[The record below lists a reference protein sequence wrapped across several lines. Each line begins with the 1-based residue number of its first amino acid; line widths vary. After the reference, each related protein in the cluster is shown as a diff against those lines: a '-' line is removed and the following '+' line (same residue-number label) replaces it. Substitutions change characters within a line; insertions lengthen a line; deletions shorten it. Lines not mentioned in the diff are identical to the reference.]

1 MVYILFDIGGT
12 KTRIGVSFDGKRL
25 GKVRVIPTPKTARK
39 GIKIILDAA
48 QELAAGEKI
57 KAVAGG
63 IAGSFDRRKS
73 IIVGGGANI
82 KGWMGVYLK
91 EKFEKVFRVPTYL
104 ENDAALAGLGE
115 AKFWAGK
122 SKEIVAYITVS
133 TGLGGAKIVNGKI
146 DPHARGY
153 EPSYEIVNA
162 GAYRKSWDDTRLRTY
177 LSGNGIKK
185 RFHKDPALIK
195 RRVIQNELARWLAVA
210 LNNVIVF
217 WSPDIIVVGGSVM
230 NIIPMSRVR
239 AYLDKIYQ
247 RILPPPPIKKAA
259 LGDFGGLYGALI
271 YLRQQRA
278 KKDRL

>member
-104 ENDAALAGLGE
+104 ENDAALVMSPNMRL
-115 AKFWAGK
+115 
-122 SKEIVAYITVS
+122 SMR
-133 TGLGGAKIVNGKI
+133 
-146 DPHARGY
+146 ARIEKVGMIRG
-153 EPSYEIVNA
+153 S
-162 GAYRKSWDDTRLRTY
+162 
-177 LSGNGIKK
+177 
-185 RFHKDPALIK
+185 ALIF
-195 RRVIQNELARWLAVA
+195 QATA
-210 LNNVIVF
+210 
-217 WSPDIIVVGGSVM
+217 
-230 NIIPMSRVR
+230 
-239 AYLDKIYQ
+239 
-247 RILPPPPIKKAA
+247 
-259 LGDFGGLYGALI
+259 
-271 YLRQQRA
+271 
-278 KKDRL
+278 